1 LPTRQP
7 RHTGSLHG
15 AILGVRRHMHHRR
28 HARGRSS
35 RLEFEDV
42 ITVDLPDDGHVDR
55 QYLRAVFRNP
65 HHYLP
70 ARRRR
75 SRYLD
80 TPLRTRGEHPI
91 ARRAK
96 QAGLLASISALVCA
110 VITAAVLIEHPTRSN
125 TAQGEQERT
134 RNNITALGAFTTAE
148 SQHPDGTNGPAARAP
163 QATRPEETTPGSDHA
178 DHPRGSHRNHPRRE
192 SHSTATATDGTEATD
207 EPTPAGNTGTTPST
221 QTTSASGATD
231 SGAAHSHTTADSGAD
246 SRIDTVREFYS
257 RTTSAP
263 GQAARL
269 LIPN

>member
-1 LPTRQP
+1 PSQRPVSIHTRRCKCVPTRDHDCSEWVTALPLVALKLPSIDQLWSPRPTAGSLSAGVRLPTRQP

-15 AILGVRRHMHHRR
+15 AILGVRRHMHHSR

-110 VITAAVLIEHPTRSN
+110 VN
-125 TAQGEQERT
+125 TAKIG
-134 RNNITALGAFTTAE
+134 
-148 SQHPDGTNGPAARAP
+148 
-163 QATRPEETTPGSDHA
+163 RP
-178 DHPRGSHRNHPRRE
+178 
-192 SHSTATATDGTEATD
+192 
-207 EPTPAGNTGTTPST
+207 
-221 QTTSASGATD
+221 
-231 SGAAHSHTTADSGAD
+231 
-246 SRIDTVREFYS
+246 
-257 RTTSAP
+257 
-263 GQAARL
+263 
-269 LIPN
+269 